1 MELGHYSVIVGCL
14 PPHNSE
20 AQREEREMA
29 KKSYALRNRRGYM
42 DSTFDD
48 GLRIVLQW
56 MELRR
61 RNFERLLQ
69 VWQKELYMLRRI
81 WIARV
86 LEVQPATWYIGLLP
100 GYIDDFFHDFPRRQ
114 TMRTERYWLATHAL
128 TSNEFDQGLRYYAPG
143 Y

>member
-1 MELGHYSVIVGCL
+1 
-14 PPHNSE
+14 
-20 AQREEREMA
+20 MA

-61 RNFERLLQ
+61 RDFERLLQ
-69 VWQKELYMLRRI
+69 VWQKELYMLRRM

-86 LEVQPATWYIGLLP
+86 LEVQPGTWYIGLLP
-100 GYIDDFFHDFPRRQ
+100 GYIDDFFHNFPRR
-114 TMRTERYWLATHAL
+114 RTVQYERVRLATHAL
-128 TSNEFDQGLRYYAPG
+128 TSNEFDQGLRFYAPG
-143 Y
+143 F

>member
-1 MELGHYSVIVGCL
+1 
-14 PPHNSE
+14 
-20 AQREEREMA
+20 
-29 KKSYALRNRRGYM
+29 
-42 DSTFDD
+42 
-48 GLRIVLQW
+48 

>member
-1 MELGHYSVIVGCL
+1 M
-14 PPHNSE
+14 P
-20 AQREEREMA
+20 

-100 GYIDDFFHDFPRRQ
+100 GYIDDFFHNLPRRPTVQ
-114 TMRTERYWLATHAL
+114 YERVRLATHAL
-128 TSNEFDQGLRYYAPG
+128 TDNEVYQGLRYYAPG

>member
-1 MELGHYSVIVGCL
+1 MSLAVYHPQS
-14 PPHNSE
+14 SE
-20 AQREEREMA
+20 AQRELEMP

-42 DSTFDD
+42 DSTFDE

-61 RNFERLLQ
+61 RDFERQLQ